1 MKTYINTIILLFIF
15 NGSYTVLAS
24 NDKITKQPEKLIL
37 AEQLIEDGSINLA
50 YLILK
55 EYSETK
61 ISKNLKYRVYKDL
74 AKIHLFE
81 QDMVNYEKLNKKAYQ
96 LKKEDG
102 EIYKGMYYAEK
113 AFFWHYLMW
122 GDSAAFYS
130 NRSMEIIQRNR
141 KDFSKI
147 NVPFVYQMYAIGYL
161 YRKLEPTPK
170 VKIIY
175 EMPVAR
181 ILMNQWFDSAKV
193 YEKKFPF
200 QFSSERVYLYRG
212 VGTRYLD
219 HVSGYQY
226 QTKEYQKSMNI
237 SQWYS
242 YKKAMEAYNYT
253 IQNVINPRNWN
264 DIILTKSLKGLCY
277 MCVGEKIKAK
287 HLFNSVLVQYL
298 KRYKNY
304 SNSPNAR
311 ALMTLY
317 SYKTIND
324 ETLPFNDTQTKK
336 DIQILKN
343 LNNNWWASFI
353 QAKEYNYDPYSESP
367 NNYLFKLYLRRY
379 FIQKNKKDL
388 TEATSHLLSQILNFH
403 FIQKE
408 LKSNDFRL
416 NNANFE
422 LLKVDNL
429 DLKRKLQQFTQFS
442 FSKLKSAPKVSI
454 SDIQRKLNE
463 NECLIIPCFIKNA
476 NDSYKIVIEK
486 ENISIVKSKNDI
498 NYRML
503 DYDTISFEKYKK
515 ISFEEY
521 NEKIKPVI
529 SHRKPFKK
537 IYTMYFDY
545 SNYSTMISDSTGNNY
560 DQLKYVA
567 KKIQFVSIYNPYSF
581 FTSPKMA
588 SQKELKFVKLKN
600 EEYSKLPFMDL
611 LCQKKFKPLNC
622 SQTVFQGNLP
632 KYLNSKGIIH
642 LYGHGNFKINS
653 ELGSINLELPYQT
666 NNQVLSI
673 SKIKENQE
681 VNNSLIVLNNCFS
694 GFNVN
699 ISSREFDR
707 GIYLSLL
714 NKGALNVI
722 VSPNKTDDE
731 ASSKIFKSFYQNIAK
746 GESTED
752 ALYHAQ
758 LYYLKTNQGSLA
770 HPKFWSPYRLI
781 SNYRFPIY
789 TTNNKENRN
798 AYFIFSA
805 ISFVVISGII
815 LLYVRKRNS

>member
-1 MKTYINTIILLFIF
+1 MKTYINTIILFFIF

-141 KDFSKI
+141 TDFSKI
-147 NVPFVYQMYAIGYL
+147 NVSFVYQMYAIGFL

-277 MCVGEKIKAK
+277 MCIGEKIKAK

-298 KRYKNY
+298 KRYKNH

-343 LNNNWWASFI
+343 LNNNWWASFN

-379 FIQKNKKDL
+379 FIKHQKEDL
-388 TEATSHLLSQILNFH
+388 KEATTYLLSQFLNFH
-403 FIQKE
+403 FIKQE
-408 LKSNDFRL
+408 ERTNGNRFNNADLEFRNISDLPLKSKIQRL
-416 NNANFE
+416 T
-422 LLKVDNL
+422 
-429 DLKRKLQQFTQFS
+429 KLTT
-442 FSKLKSAPKVSI
+442 SKLKSAPKVSI
-454 SDIQRKLNE
+454 DEIQNNLKT
-463 NECLIIPCFIKNA
+463 NECLILPCHRKSGK
-476 NDSYKIVIEK
+476 DTYKIIIEK
-486 ENISIVKSKNDI
+486 NTISIVKAKNDVTYTMT
-498 NYRML
+498 N
-503 DYDTISFEKYKK
+503 YDTLSFKAYKK
-515 ISFEEY
+515 IAFEEY
-521 NEKIKPVI
+521 NLKIKPVL
-529 SHRKPFKK
+529 SFKKHLKK

-545 SNYSTMISDSTGNNY
+545 SNYSNMISDSTGNNY
-560 DQLKYVA
+560 DQLKYLA

-600 EEYSKLPFMDL
+600 EEYSKLPFMDI
-611 LCQKKFKPLNC
+611 LCQKKFNPLNC

-673 SKIKENQE
+673 SKIQENQE